1 MEAYLRFVERYPKAI
16 IAVLM
21 LITAFFASQ
30 LPFLTNDSNPYLL
43 KADHPARHGILELQR
58 RFTGTYDAVL
68 VAVENP
74 KGVFNPA
81 TLAALH
87 AFNAEAKR
95 FMLAEQSDAD
105 QLGALAERYGGAV
118 AAKAQAIL
126 AEGLTQ
132 NDYFAAV
139 ELGKAA
145 QDLPLSHDERAFLD
159 YLPFRLNPIKKT
171 AGMSATENIL
181 ARDGVLVVRPS
192 LQTPAAPPDRVRSE
206 VMGNEMMLNGVV
218 APDERISMAV
228 VELGVKQE
236 DAEGQLRAYR
246 AFQAMVGN
254 YRKAHPEFTDAV
266 HIAGVPIFIAEQKKL
281 MDQDMATLFPL
292 VVVIISV
299 VLIVYFR
306 RPLGFLLPMLNV
318 IMCTVWTLGMMS
330 VLKVPIDIITSALP
344 VFLITIC
351 GADAIHMMNEYY
363 TQRATGL
370 SPKMASRQALR
381 LMISPVVLTT
391 VTTIA
396 GFLVATSTN
405 ISSIKS
411 FGLFMAIGLA
421 TAQLISLMLIPAWLS
436 LTRDRTGTARAGA
449 VEDETGGW
457 LGDFLYRTFAWLLP
471 RRAYLLAGL
480 AVLLGLAALQAT
492 RLQVEDAGAQYFPPD
507 NEFRQ
512 SDEFV
517 NARLAGTSPGWIEIR
532 GKRPQAMQ
540 TTEMV
545 EFIGKLDRFLENQ
558 PHITYTYSLA
568 KYVKRMNLVLHDME
582 PAYNR
587 LPRTVEWLPVDTGQD
602 FKVYEPVEGD
612 DIVKQSV
619 LMYENGGGQDL
630 TNVLN
635 PEGSAAVTMFTMNT
649 TLASE
654 YKKFL
659 AEFADWLKIHKPDDV
674 SVEVNGTPV
683 IWSGVLDE
691 IIQGQVLSVALALS
705 TVALVLMLWLRSVRL
720 GLLAALP
727 LAATVVCYY
736 ALMATVGIALNIGT
750 AIISFLVVGIVDY
763 SVHFLHRI
771 RHAQDHEPTLDAAVL
786 DALRHSGKSIA
797 FNVLLFS
804 FGFLALLASKFTPIF
819 HLGVLVTL
827 ALSLSGFFSLFLIA
841 MLAPWFIPA
850 PPNAEEIPHG
860 KTPLQERR
868 MPKRSGIGRA

>member
-1 MEAYLRFVERYPKAI
+1 MEAYLRFVERHPRSI
-16 IAVLM
+16 IAVLA
-21 LITAFFASQ
+21 LITAFFAAQ
-30 LPFLTNDSNPYLL
+30 LPYLSNDSNPYLL
-43 KADHPARHGILELQR
+43 KADHPARRGILELQQ

-81 TLAALH
+81 TLAAVH
-87 AFNAEAKR
+87 AFNAAAKR
-95 FMLAEQSDAD
+95 FMLADAAD
-105 QLGALAERYGGAV
+105 AEKLKALAERHGGPV
-118 AAKAQAIL
+118 AAKAQAVL
-126 AEGLTQ
+126 DGGLSQ
-132 NDYFAAV
+132 NDYFAAQ
-139 ELGKAA
+139 ELRKLAET
-145 QDLPLSHDERAFLD
+145 LPLRHDERAFLD

-171 AGMSATENIL
+171 AGLSATENIL

-192 LQTPAAPPDRVRSE
+192 LQTPAADPARVRDE
-206 VMGNEMMLNGVV
+206 VMGNAMMLNGVV
-218 APDERISMAV
+218 APDQRISMVV

-236 DAEGQLRAYR
+236 DDEGQLRAYR
-246 AFQAMVGN
+246 AFQAMVDG

-292 VVVIISV
+292 VVVIIGV

-318 IMCTVWTLGMMS
+318 VMCAVWTLGMMS

-370 SPKMASRQALR
+370 APKEASRQALR

-391 VTTIA
+391 VTTVA

-411 FGLFMAIGLA
+411 FGLFMAIGLV

-436 LTRDRTGTARAGA
+436 LAPNRGGRAESESA
-449 VEDETGGW
+449 EEESGGW
-457 LGDFLYRTFAWLLP
+457 LGEALARAFGWLLP
-471 RRAYLLAGL
+471 RRGWLLAGF
-480 AVLLGLAALQAT
+480 AALLGLAAVEAA
-492 RLQVEDAGAQYFPPD
+492 RLRVEDAGAQYFPAG
-507 NEFRQ
+507 NAFRQ
-512 SDEFV
+512 ADEFV
-517 NARLAGTSPGWIEIR
+517 NSRLAGTSPGWLEIR
-532 GKRPQAMQ
+532 GKTPGAME
-540 TTEMV
+540 TTEMAQ
-545 EFIGKLDRFLENQ
+545 FIDRLDRFLENQ

-568 KYVKRMNLVLHDME
+568 KYVKRMNYVMRDMD

-587 LPRTVEWLPVDTGQD
+587 LPREVEWQAVDTGQD
-602 FKVYEPVEGD
+602 FKVYEPVDGND
-612 DIVKQSV
+612 LVKQSV
-619 LMYENGGGQDL
+619 LMYENGGGKDL

-635 PEGSAAVTMFTMNT
+635 PDGSAAVTMFTMNT

-654 YKKFL
+654 YKRFL
-659 AEFADWLKIHKPDDV
+659 ANLDAWLKIHKPDDV
-674 SVEVNGTPV
+674 TVQASGTPV

-691 IIQGQVLSVALALS
+691 IIQGQILSVALALT
-705 TVALVLMLWLRSVRL
+705 TVTGVLMLWLRSVRL
-720 GLLAALP
+720 GLIAALP
-727 LAATVVCYY
+727 LATTVVFYY
-736 ALMATVGIALNIGT
+736 ALMTLAGIDLNIGT

-771 RHAQDHEPTLDAAVL
+771 RHAQDTCATLDGAVL

-804 FGFLALLASKFTPIF
+804 FGFLALLASQFTPIF
-819 HLGVLVTL
+819 HLGILVTL
-827 ALSLSGFFSLFLIA
+827 ALSLSGFFSLFLISL
-841 MLAPWFIPA
+841 LAPWFVPA
-850 PPNAEEIPHG
+850 ARPAVSH
-860 KTPLQERR
+860 
-868 MPKRSGIGRA
+868 